1 MTDPQPFQHAT
12 PLPEHAPGAILR
24 CDSDLIGVLVT
35 HDWRRLIAIRPI
47 AAGTKIF
54 SLQGREF
61 VKPTRHS
68 VQIGANL
75 HIDAAR
81 VRDGADSVRKYPYR
95 FMDHAC
101 DPTALI
107 RVRNVIARRDIEPG
121 EAVTFNYNTTEYDM
135 AEPFRC
141 NCQSAMCVGIVRG
154 ARHLTR
160 GQRALIEDWLADYL
174 K

>member
-24 CDSDLIGVLVT
+24 CDSELIGVLVT

-47 AAGTKIF
+47 AAGTRIF
-54 SLQGREF
+54 TLLGREYT
-61 VKPTRHS
+61 KPTRHS
-68 VQIGANL
+68 VQIGENL
-75 HIDAAR
+75 HIDA
-81 VRDGADSVRKYPYR
+81 VNKRDGQVSVRRYPYR

-101 DPTALI
+101 DPTTII
-107 RVRNVIARRDIEPG
+107 RSRNVIARRDIEAG

-154 ARHLTR
+154 ARHLTP
-160 GQRALIEDWLADYL
+160 GQRALVEDWLADYL
-174 K
+174 R